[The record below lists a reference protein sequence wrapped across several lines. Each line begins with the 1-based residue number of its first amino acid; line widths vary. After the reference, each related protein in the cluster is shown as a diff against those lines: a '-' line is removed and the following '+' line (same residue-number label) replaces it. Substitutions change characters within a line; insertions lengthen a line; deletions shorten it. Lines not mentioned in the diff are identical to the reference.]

1 MELKKKNQLIYVNF
15 ITKLTEKILSAEASK
30 KAIRISLILGIVL
43 LSLSAFSGMITLKDP
58 QELLT
63 LIAASAFISLVISL
77 IIYAILKNY
86 YLSCMINDLLYQLCM
101 NAKDELSLE
110 KIKMQYERVHHERKL
125 FRFNRELFDE
135 NVVNI
140 INQYIS

>member
-1 MELKKKNQLIYVNF
+1 MELKKKNQLVYVNF
-15 ITKLTEKILSAEASK
+15 ITELAEDILTAEASQ
-30 KAIRISLILGIVL
+30 KATRTSLILGIVL
-43 LSLSAFSGMITLKDP
+43 LLLSAFLGMITLKDP
-58 QELLT
+58 QKLLS

-77 IIYAILKNY
+77 IVYAILKHY

-135 NVVNI
+135 DVVNI
-140 INQYIS
+140 INQYV